1 MYAILPRLVEESAAE
16 DSPETTKG
24 YMDVAVNFLQLV
36 LYAFEDH
43 RVSSAI
49 TAQFFGMVFC
59 FINSAL
65 LNLLFSSDTDVN
77 ALTHT
82 CGIRLKNCLDILKGW
97 SNGVQ
102 LCEELQRY
110 LAPLMSAVGLLCTP
124 GRQLMR
130 VRLKPSKVSLVVLWG
145 VSGVSVEVECVRRK
159 CGSLGSERLCE
170 CKVVGVSD

>member
-1 MYAILPRLVEESAAE
+1 MCVTSTVSHMYTSAIVCVCVCVCVQVMYGILPRLVEESAAW
-16 DSPETTKG
+16 DSPETTTKG
-24 YMDVAVNFLQLV
+24 YMDQAVNFLQLV

-59 FINSAL
+59 FINGAL
-65 LNLLFSSDTDVN
+65 LNLLFSSDTNVN

-97 SNGVQ
+97 SNGVH
-102 LCEELQRY
+102 LSEELQKY

-124 GRQLMR
+124 GKQLIR

-145 VSGVSVEVECVRRK
+145 VSGVR
-159 CGSLGSERLCE
+159 
-170 CKVVGVSD
+170 